1 MSEKQPAKRAK
12 LESSGVPETLA
23 EASKDVVIKPKR
35 TNQRAKRD
43 EIGKICSELVD
54 KEEVKPSATS
64 TESAHPQNEQSNE
77 AGKEQTPDLQNRF
90 DKNSVDD
97 MKKLKALKDKIRRC
111 DVQIKKYQAKLE
123 ELTKQLP
130 RQ

>member
-1 MSEKQPAKRAK
+1 MNRFFCVLEMSEKQPAN
-12 LESSGVPETLA
+12 
-23 EASKDVVIKPKR
+23 KDVIIKPKR

-54 KEEVKPSATS
+54 KEVKPAATS

-77 AGKEQTPDLQNRF
+77 AKREALDEAKEQTPSSDLQNRF